1 MNLVLLENRL
11 LSMSKQLSYINPGSI
26 VTVVDLQESSLKPKL
41 MEMGL
46 IAGKKLKVL
55 FRAPFGDPIA
65 IDLGGY
71 VLSLR
76 LDEAGLINV
85 NDAKE

>member
-1 MNLVLLENRL
+1 MVTELNNIANGRT
-11 LSMSKQLSYINPGSI
+11 
-26 VTVVDLQESSLKPKL
+26 VTVDSLKDSKLKVKL

-46 IAGKKLKVL
+46 ISGKKVKVL

-65 IDLGGY
+65 IDIEGY

-76 LDEAGLINV
+76 KSEANLIYV
-85 NDAKE
+85 NSEEAL

>member
-1 MNLVLLENRL
+1 
-11 LSMSKQLSYINPGSI
+11 MSKQLSYINPGSI

>member
-1 MNLVLLENRL
+1 MDKS
-11 LSMSKQLSYINPGSI
+11 LSKINPGEI
-26 VTVVDLQESSLKPKL
+26 VTISDLVDSSLKPKL

-76 LDEAGLINV
+76 LDEARLINV
-85 NDAKE
+85 S

>member
-1 MNLVLLENRL
+1 MNKSL
-11 LSMSKQLSYINPGSI
+11 SI
-26 VTVVDLQESSLKPKL
+26 VKPGEIVIISDLLDSALKPKL

-46 IAGKKLKVL
+46 VAGKKLKVL

-76 LDEAGLINV
+76 LDEAQLINV
-85 NDAKE
+85 S